1 VSGRWQTIAQRAAL
15 VLGALLVVGFLF
27 WTPAPDE
34 PDDGR
39 THLRYWYIVGAQD
52 AVPYHA
58 RRFNEVQDSIVV
70 HATPIPWTEH
80 EKKILTA
87 VLSGDPP
94 DVVSQF
100 IPVVKWA
107 SRLALTPL
115 DGFIAATGLDTTRFY
130 PALWSEMGWQGRTFA
145 VPVNSTSYALFYN
158 RSLFREAGLDPADPP
173 ETWAELEDV
182 ARRLTQRDAGGRIVQ
197 AGFVPDYGNLPTTQ
211 LMAWQQG
218 AAFLSPDGATVT
230 LDTPA
235 MQRSLQWMADYY
247 RDYGVDDLK
256 AFTAGLGTADQHG
269 FLSGKLGMAV
279 LDLSFLDQLEE
290 YAPGL
295 DYGVAPIPTFPGR
308 PTASSAG
315 SWWLA
320 IPRGARHPEAA
331 WAFIRFATEKQTQ
344 LEEVAATE
352 EDLFPANRLAAE
364 DPRFLSSPAM
374 RVFADQM
381 AVAHSPTVVPLTHD
395 VFWREFFGAQERV
408 LFGQQAP
415 AEALTQAE
423 AVVQDALDRARAYD
437 DYVRARVDLDEPGG

>member
-1 VSGRWQTIAQRAAL
+1 MGRWQTIVKGLAL
-15 VLGALLVVGFLF
+15 VLGAALAVGFLF
-27 WTPAPDE
+27 WSPPPEE

-39 THLRYWYIVGAQD
+39 THIRYWYIVGAQD
-52 AVPYHA
+52 DVPYHA
-58 RRFNEVQDSIVV
+58 RRFNEVQDTIVV

-115 DGFIAATGLDTTRFY
+115 DDLITATGFDTTRFY
-130 PALWSEMGWQGRTFA
+130 PALWSEMTWEGRTFA

-158 RSLFREAGLDPADPP
+158 RALFREAGLGEDDVP

-182 ARRLTQRDAGGRIVQ
+182 ARRLTKRDARGRIVQ

-211 LMAWQQG
+211 LMAWQRG
-218 AAFLSPDGATVT
+218 VRYLSPDGAAVT
-230 LDTPA
+230 LDAPA
-235 MQRSLQWMADYY
+235 VREALAWMADYY
-247 RDYGVDDLK
+247 AGYGVRDLK

-279 LDLSFLDQLEE
+279 LDLSFLDQIET

-320 IPRGARHPEAA
+320 VPRGARHPEAA
-331 WAFIRFATEKQTQ
+331 WAFIRFATEKETQ

-352 EDLFPANRLAAE
+352 ADLFPANRHAAE
-364 DPRFLSSPAM
+364 DPAFLSTPAM

-381 AVAHSPTVVPLTHD
+381 AVAHSPTVVPLAHD

-408 LFGQQAP
+408 LYGLQTP
-415 AEALTQAE
+415 AEALAQAE

-437 DYVRARVDLDEPGG
+437 AYVRAQVDLDALGG